1 MSEFT
6 LLSGVKTLD
15 IKGANGEIIKTFS
28 INVGQKEQTK
38 AWMKEI
44 QEVQKVSAKLSED
57 VNSIDQLAEM
67 EQKIVSSI
75 LGVEG
80 WTLLW
85 KTCGENV
92 LVMLGL
98 VQHLSKFLTDAMK
111 EFYDSYV

>member
-15 IKGANGEIIKTFS
+15 IKNANGDVIKQFS

-38 AWMKEI
+38 KWMKEI
-44 QEVQKVSAKLSED
+44 QEVQKVSAKLAED
-57 VNSIDQLAEM
+57 VESIDQLAEM

-75 LGVEG
+75 LGDEG
-80 WTLLW
+80 WELLW

-98 VQHLSKFLTDAMK
+98 VKYLSDFLTESMK